1 MTTWHAGKSHADPE
15 PSRVD
20 VWKMFD
26 RVAGRYDFLNRCL
39 SLGVD
44 RIWRTKMAAF
54 LPLDRDLH
62 VLDLATGTGD
72 QLIFL
77 FERSRRPKSG
87 IGMDLAE
94 KMLEIGR
101 RKIAGRGLS
110 EAISLKTGNA
120 MDIPAKDNAFDAVTM
135 SFGIRNMTDVNKALR
150 EMHRVLKRG
159 GRMLIL
165 EFSIPGNRFFRT
177 GYLLYLRHI
186 LPRIGAFF
194 SGDAHAYRYLNQTI
208 ETFPEGEAFCK
219 LLKNAGFAA
228 TAMHPLTFGIA
239 TIYQGDKPRR
249 STPQSEANN
258 RRAEPDSLKFRNFQF
273 GD

>member
-1 MTTWHAGKSHADPE
+1 MPTGHAGKSHADPE
-15 PSRVD
+15 PSRAD

-26 RVAGRYDFLNRCL
+26 RVARRYDFLNRLL

-54 LPLDRDLH
+54 LPPGRDLH
-62 VLDLATGTGD
+62 ILDLATGTAD
-72 QLIFL
+72 QLLFL
-77 FERSRRPKSG
+77 FEQTNSPGSG
-87 IGMDLAE
+87 VGMDLAE

-101 RKIAGRGLS
+101 RKVAGRGLS

-135 SFGIRNMTDVNKALR
+135 SFGIRNMTDPSRALR
-150 EMHRVLKRG
+150 EMHRVLKPG
-159 GRMLIL
+159 GRVLIL
-165 EFSIPGNRFFRT
+165 EFSIPGNRFFHT

-194 SGDAHAYRYLNQTI
+194 SGDAHAYRYLNRTI

-219 LLKNAGFAA
+219 LLKDAGFAS
-228 TAMHPLTFGIA
+228 TSMHPLTFGIA

-249 STPQSEANN
+249 STPQSEGNN